1 MTPSEERVADQL
13 RLAAAAFAAFGDAV
27 RGVGRA
33 VRRFCLEMDHA
44 IGLQMYA
51 ASPKERRRL
60 VRDWQRFNR
69 RPALIHNGRKARR

>member
-1 MTPSEERVADQL
+1 MSPMDEKVADQL
-13 RLAAAAFAAFGDAV
+13 ALAAAAFAAFGEAV

-33 VRRFCLEMDHA
+33 VRRFCLEMDYA

-51 ASPKERRRL
+51 ASPKQRRRL

-69 RPALIHNGRKARR
+69 RPALIHNGKKARR